1 MVQPEP
7 SPSSR
12 PASGQPNIYGCYGW
26 YRQTAGVV
34 AGGAA
39 SDMWGE
45 VSDHA
50 GQQQSAPAHPDHPAG
65 AISPEV
71 WPSVESLDLYNRVE
85 IQRNIK
91 RWIKERLKPD
101 VINRVF

>member
-1 MVQPEP
+1 MLLGE
-7 SPSSR
+7 R
-12 PASGQPNIYGCYGW
+12 KY
-26 YRQTAGVV
+26 
-34 AGGAA
+34 GAA

-50 GQQQSAPAHPDHPAG
+50 AHPDHPAG

-85 IQRNIK
+85 IQR
-91 RWIKERLKPD
+91 IKERLKHN
-101 VINRVF
+101 VINTTRDTKTEFSK

>member
-1 MVQPEP
+1 ML
-7 SPSSR
+7 
-12 PASGQPNIYGCYGW
+12 W

-34 AGGAA
+34 AGGVAL
-39 SDMWGE
+39 DMWGE

-50 GQQQSAPAHPDHPAG
+50 GQQQSAPAHHDHPAG

-85 IQRNIK
+85 IQR
-91 RWIKERLKPD
+91 IKERLKHD
-101 VINRVF
+101 VINTTRDTKTEFSK